1 MKLKTGSL
9 NNITIIYFIIFI
21 LVGYANSTETASSPK
36 AIIEQTTYVFSPVIA
51 GTEVSHGFIL
61 GNQGDAPLNIVGVQ
75 AG

>member
-1 MKLKTGSL
+1 MKVKTDF
-9 NNITIIYFIIFI
+9 IKVAIIWFLIIFQA
-21 LVGYANSTETASSPK
+21 GYVWSIEPSPK
-36 AIIEQTTYVFSPVIA
+36 AVIDQTTHEFSPVIA